1 MSEARAH
8 GLLGALRRA
17 VRHMSLYPSGHPS
30 TIETLSAGAA
40 AAEEVAGGSGEVVLT
55 LLEDALYLDRTLLGH
70 ASLEFN
76 GLMREMQQRGI
87 DSITFIVPVMPAD
100 VGDLAAFIAGV
111 SDDVPAGSTVR
122 LNERPLSLTEL
133 PNQELAGLRSSYA
146 GSLDVLRAIGVAVRG
161 DVDFGMGA
169 VADAVE
175 SLISQ
180 TLEQPGASLLLSTVK
195 SHDEYTFYHSVNTC
209 ILSLAMGRLVG
220 LDENRLRVL
229 GTGALLHDIGKI
241 GVPQGVLR
249 NPGRLKGGD
258 WDLIKRHP
266 QEGAQSIL
274 AASGAGQEVASAIA
288 FEHHARFDGTGYPK
302 IGHSD
307 GHGHGHNGNGHKP
320 RSGRELHFFSRLVS
334 ISDTYDAITTRRS
347 YRRAETPTRALNV
360 ILNGAATS
368 YDPDFVRAFIHLMGV
383 YPPGSLLQL
392 RSGEVIMVVGQEDG
406 DPQRPRVALVRD
418 RFGNLIETPEPA
430 PFAPD
435 QVVDQL
441 LPDRVGVDPA
451 SLLDLAVVDQAA

>member
-1 MSEARAH
+1 MNEARAH
-8 GLLGALRRA
+8 SLLAALRRA
-17 VRHMSLYPSGHPS
+17 VRHVHLYPAGHP
-30 TIETLSAGAA
+30 TTAETLGAGAA
-40 AAEEVAGGSGEVVLT
+40 AAEDLAAGGGEVVLT
-55 LLEDALYLDRTLLGH
+55 LLNDALYLDRTLLGH
-70 ASLEFN
+70 SSLEFN

-100 VGDLAAFIAGV
+100 LGDLAAFVAGV

-122 LNERPLSLTEL
+122 LNERPLTLTEL
-133 PNQELAGLRSSYA
+133 ASPELAGLRSSYA
-146 GSLDVLRAIGVAVRG
+146 GSLDVLRAIGIAVRS

-169 VADAVE
+169 AADAVE
-175 SLISQ
+175 SLLGQ

-220 LDENRLRVL
+220 LDEDRLRVL
-229 GTGALLHDIGKI
+229 GAGALLHDIGKI

-249 NPGRLKGGD
+249 NPGRLQGSD
-258 WDLIKRHP
+258 WELIKRHP

-302 IGHSD
+302 VGHGD
-307 GHGHGHNGNGHKP
+307 GHGHGNGNGA
-320 RSGRELHFFSRLVS
+320 RIGRDLHFFSRLVS

-360 ILNGAATS
+360 ILNGAASS

-383 YPPGSLLQL
+383 YPPGSLLQM
-392 RSGEVIMVVGQEDG
+392 RTGEVVMVVDQEDG
-406 DPQRPRVALVRD
+406 DPHRPRVVLVKD
-418 RFGNLIETPEPA
+418 QLGTAVAEPEPV
-430 PFAPD
+430 PFRASD
-435 QVVDQL
+435 VVDQL

-451 SLLDLAVVDQAA
+451 SLLELAVDAA